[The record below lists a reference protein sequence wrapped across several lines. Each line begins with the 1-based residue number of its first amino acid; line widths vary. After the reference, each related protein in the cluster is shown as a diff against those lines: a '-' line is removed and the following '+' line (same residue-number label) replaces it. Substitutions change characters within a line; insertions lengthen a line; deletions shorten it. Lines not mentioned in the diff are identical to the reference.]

1 MSRFRGIL
9 MCLFAA
15 LVSGAGLS
23 ALYAQDLPVLNR
35 ELTRQITQEISGD
48 AAYEHIRFQT
58 QFHRPRGGSDG
69 FWKVAEYM
77 EQTARQFGLTD
88 VQLIKQA
95 STSRPWNARFGDLW
109 IVGPEPERIASSI
122 QSVLHL
128 ADYSRAT
135 DVTGELVDIGAGAP
149 EDYQG
154 VDVSGKVV
162 MTYGSLGTVMR
173 EAVGNRGALGVL
185 WYPSPFS
192 PMSGTSGAGLSRPD
206 QLRWISIP
214 SQDSDGYA
222 PTFAFGISARQG
234 VRLSNMLAQVEEPV
248 MVHAL
253 VDAAFDSEQ
262 GTEPWQAMVEG
273 FIRGT
278 EPDLGQDVVLT
289 SHLQEEAQSANDDA
303 SGAASMLEI
312 GRALNRLIE
321 EGRIPR
327 PRRNLRFWWVN
338 EISSQRQYFADNPE
352 AHHEMWVNINQDMVG
367 ANQAQD
373 VMRKQNIT
381 RVPAARFHF
390 FNDVVESVIEYMV
403 TVNNYE
409 LAQAQAGTPFYPEP
423 HMAHLGSRHRYN
435 AEVIFFHSNSD
446 HMTFNEAP
454 IGVPG
459 TSFTNMPDRYIHS
472 SDDDLWNVDR
482 TQLGRNAVAVALMA
496 YTMASA
502 DGSTAPTLAAETV
515 GRGMERLGRNVRLTQ
530 TWIAQESDKDVAYH
544 QGVDQVAYAVERE
557 VAAISSLGE
566 IDANSGEQVESLL
579 EELERRSDQA
589 MREIQLA
596 YRQATGQNRLPRRSS
611 SETESNLAGL
621 RPSIAAG
628 PTEFLTGRGQIA
640 GVGGLHGLMA
650 HEILSAIDGERSG
663 LDIYRFVAAEAR
675 EAGAHYYGV
684 VTAGAVL
691 QYLENASEVG
701 LVNLR

>member
-1 MSRFRGIL
+1 MKVRSKVRTVGS
-9 MCLFAA
+9 MA
-15 LVSGAGLS
+15 LVL
-23 ALYAQDLPVLNR
+23 
-35 ELTRQITQEISGD
+35 
-48 AAYEHIRFQT
+48 
-58 QFHRPRGGSDG
+58 
-69 FWKVAEYM
+69 
-77 EQTARQFGLTD
+77 
-88 VQLIKQA
+88 
-95 STSRPWNARFGDLW
+95 
-109 IVGPEPERIASSI
+109 
-122 QSVLHL
+122 
-128 ADYSRAT
+128 
-135 DVTGELVDIGAGAP
+135 
-149 EDYQG
+149 
-154 VDVSGKVV
+154 
-162 MTYGSLGTVMR
+162 
-173 EAVGNRGALGVL
+173 
-185 WYPSPFS
+185 
-192 PMSGTSGAGLSRPD
+192 
-206 QLRWISIP
+206 
-214 SQDSDGYA
+214 
-222 PTFAFGISARQG
+222 
-234 VRLSNMLAQVEEPV
+234 
-248 MVHAL
+248 
-253 VDAAFDSEQ
+253 
-262 GTEPWQAMVEG
+262 
-273 FIRGT
+273 
-278 EPDLGQDVVLT
+278 
-289 SHLQEEAQSANDDA
+289 
-303 SGAASMLEI
+303 
-312 GRALNRLIE
+312 
-321 EGRIPR
+321 
-327 PRRNLRFWWVN
+327 
-338 EISSQRQYFADNPE
+338 
-352 AHHEMWVNINQDMVG
+352 MVG

-435 AEVIFFHSNSD
+435 ADVIFFHSNSD

-530 TWIAQESDKDVAYH
+530 TWIAQASDKDVAYH
-544 QGVDQVAYAVERE
+544 QGVDQVAYAVDRE

-589 MREIQLA
+589 IREIQLA

-640 GVGGLHGLMA
+640 GVRGLHGSRGHHLGCGLRHPVPSLRRTLA
-650 HEILSAIDGERSG
+650 LGSIQEVAQPTSQSLRSHRHTSWGPNPESTLVTQSPVRLERMPS
-663 LDIYRFVAAEAR
+663 
-675 EAGAHYYGV
+675 
-684 VTAGAVL
+684 
-691 QYLENASEVG
+691 
-701 LVNLR
+701 